1 MFKMKR
7 LMVATIVIIVIIS
20 VCGFCFTGCVLEE
33 FFEEAAPTVET
44 STESAIPI
52 TFMMDLYD
60 NHGTPWLS
68 VEGKSF
74 NIKPNKVKEYSYSA
88 NGSWIY
94 EYTLS
99 SVVSVEVDG
108 KNIETCGSTVL
119 IYDTRLQK
127 LDIEIPEKINAEDG
141 SLNENSEINSPED
154 YNFEEYW
161 TINWWWRTKKLN
173 NENIKA
179 RVVIIQSQEGDP
191 ICMFQGDSVSWDI
204 PKNLPKTTEINIDGM
219 KLYIHRANFAV
230 VDLTLFNSKEK

>member
-1 MFKMKR
+1 MFKIKR
-7 LMVATIVIIVIIS
+7 LVAATIAIIAIVF
-20 VCGFCFTGCVLEE
+20 VCGFCLTGCDLEE
-33 FFEEAAPTVET
+33 FFGEVAPTVET
-44 STESAIPI
+44 STEPATPI
-52 TFMMDLYD
+52 TFVADLYD

-74 NIKPNKVKEYSYSA
+74 DIKPNKVKEYSYSTD
-88 NGSWIY
+88 GSWIY

-127 LDIEIPEKINAEDG
+127 LDIEIPEKIIAEDV

-173 NENIKA
+173 NESTKA
-179 RVVIIQSQEGDP
+179 RAVIIQSQEGDP
-191 ICMFQGDSVSWDI
+191 ICMFQGDNVSWDI

-230 VDLTLFNSKEK
+230 VDLTLFK